1 VIRIDDLWAN
11 KTKSTAKNRA
21 DHSDTMPGER
31 DRINPPRTQHT
42 TALPAASRQ
51 IEGELIMLSRRQLLA
66 QSVSATAAAIVGFQP
81 SPANSAPADDPRGLT
96 PDGTWLTYAVN
107 VEMTW
112 PNVPFL
118 DKLRKVKEAGFSH
131 YEFWP
136 WRGKDIDGI
145 LRLNQELGLTTAQ
158 FSASPVKGFGHGI
171 TNPDPTRLQE
181 FEEEIKTAVE
191 VAKKL
196 SVKKICVV
204 AGEETKGYSR
214 AEQTKAVIHCLK
226 AGARIVEPEGITII
240 LEPLNILVDHPRQL
254 IVTSAQGAEVLE
266 AVGSPNVK
274 MLFDIYH
281 QQISEGNLSG
291 NIRKYRNL
299 IGYFQLADHPGRHE
313 PKTGEINYAHVL
325 RTIHA
330 LGYRDPIGMEMT
342 PKGDPI
348 AAFRALRQ
356 VDAEAKSGA
365 GLSWRNT
372 SRTESVG

>member
-1 VIRIDDLWAN
+1 
-11 KTKSTAKNRA
+11 
-21 DHSDTMPGER
+21 
-31 DRINPPRTQHT
+31 
-42 TALPAASRQ
+42 
-51 IEGELIMLSRRQLLA
+51 MLSRRQLVA
-66 QSVSATAAAIVGFQP
+66 SAIPAIAALHSNPASAAPPTVQP
-81 SPANSAPADDPRGLT
+81 GLT

-112 PNVPFL
+112 PNLPFL
-118 DKLRKVKEAGFSH
+118 DRLRKVKEAGFSH

-171 TNPDPTRLQE
+171 TNPDPTRIQE
-181 FEEEIKTAVE
+181 FEDEIKTAVD

-214 AEQTKAVIHCLK
+214 AEQTKAVIQCLK

-348 AAFRALRQ
+348 AAFRALRE
-356 VDAEAKSGA
+356 VDAEARNAA
-365 GLSWRNT
+365 GLSSRQ
-372 SRTESVG
+372 SGRTELVG